1 MVAPPARAR
10 RQHVRELPATKRLGT
25 GDATFRER
33 QVKTGRMPGWLG
45 AAMVVGAFG
54 TLLWLEHRRPLRRA
68 VEPKARRNLR
78 NLAVGNQRRRAAGRP
93 KAGHRTARA
102 TRRAQAMGTAQAVRP
117 AGMGG
122 ERKSTRLKYSH

>member
-1 MVAPPARAR
+1 MGAPPSRAR
-10 RQHVRELPATKRLGT
+10 RKHVRELPATKRLGT

-78 NLAVGNQRRRAAGRP
+78 NLAVAGISAAVLQEIGRASGRE
-93 KAGHRTARA
+93 R
-102 TRRAQAMGTAQAVRP
+102 
-117 AGMGG
+117 GG
-122 ERKSTRLKYSH
+122 RSG